1 MSLALMSLILLGGL
15 ILLLAIGVEIAPA
28 MGLVAAFGMIVFVGH
43 PLDYFARAAFEIM
56 NNFTFTAIPLFVF
69 MGAIFS
75 NTGIIGNL
83 FRGAEKIIGNL
94 PGSMA
99 SSVIVANAIFGAI
112 SGSSLA
118 AVATFGKIC
127 FPEME
132 KSGYD
137 VKLSLGAIAI
147 SGTLSVLIPPSVIL
161 IVYAGW
167 QDVSVARLFAGG
179 IVPGIILASFF
190 VLTITIR
197 VILNRKLAPAVAP
210 ASFGERLKAI
220 LDLLPFLFI
229 IFLVLGTIFSGIMT
243 PTESAALGAFLS
255 TESAALGA
263 FLSLVMSIIYR
274 RLTWKALVNSA
285 WTAVG
290 ITSMIAFVLFTARLL
305 GQVFQFIGL
314 TEAFAVFMTNLP
326 LSKYA
331 ILTVICVMYL
341 VLGCFFDALSML
353 VLTLPFVAPI
363 INELGFD
370 KIWFGVFYVV
380 LAEIGL
386 VTPPYGLNLFVLN
399 GVVPQYEI
407 TTIFM
412 GTLPLLIP
420 TLILVILV
428 VLFPDLVLWLPGII
442 Y

>member
-1 MSLALMSLILLGGL
+1 MSLALMSIILLGGL
-15 ILLLAIGVEIAPA
+15 ILLLAIGVEIAAA
-28 MGLVAAFGMIVFVGH
+28 MGVVAAFGMLVFVGH
-43 PLDYFARAAFEIM
+43 SLDYFPRAAFEIM

-83 FRGAEKIIGNL
+83 FRGAEKIFGNL

-179 IVPGIILASFF
+179 IVPGVILASLF
-190 VLTITIR
+190 VLTITLR
-197 VILNRKLAPAVAP
+197 VMVNRKLAPVVAR
-210 ASFGERLKAI
+210 AGFGERIKAI

-255 TESAALGA
+255 
-263 FLSLVMSIIYR
+263 LVMSFIYR
-274 RLTWKALVNSA
+274 RLTWKDVVNSA

-290 ITSMIAFVLFTARLL
+290 ITSMIAFVLFAARLL

-314 TEAFAVFMTNLP
+314 TEAFAGFMTNLP

-331 ILTVICVMYL
+331 ILTVICAMYL

-370 KIWFGVFYVV
+370 RIWFGVLYVV

-420 TLILVILV
+420 TLILVVLV

>member
-1 MSLALMSLILLGGL
+1 MSLVLMSLILLGGL
-15 ILLLAIGVEIAPA
+15 ILLLALGVEIAPA
-28 MGLVAAFGMIVFVGH
+28 MGIVAGLGLIFFVGQ

-75 NTGIIGNL
+75 NTGIIGAL
-83 FRGAEKIIGNL
+83 FRGAEKIFGNL

-99 SSVIVANAIFGAI
+99 SSVIIANAIFGAI

-127 FPEME
+127 FPEM
-132 KSGYD
+132 KKAGYD

-179 IVPGIILASFF
+179 MIPGIMLASML
-190 VLTITIR
+190 VLTVTVMVIR
-197 VILNRKLAPAVAP
+197 NRKLAPALPIATL
-210 ASFGERLKAI
+210 GERARAFLE
-220 LDLLPFLFI
+220 LLPFLGI
-229 IFLVLGTIFSGIMT
+229 IFLVLGSIFGGIMT
-243 PTESAALGAFLS
+243 PTESAALGAFI
-255 TESAALGA
+255 
-263 FLSLVMSIIYR
+263 SLVMAILYR
-274 RLTWKALVNSA
+274 KLTLQALLNSM
-285 WTAVG
+285 WTAVT
-290 ITSMIAFVLFTARLL
+290 ITSMIAFVLFTARML

-314 TEAFAVFMTNLP
+314 TEAFSGFMMGLP
-326 LSKYA
+326 FSKYT
-331 ILTVICVMYL
+331 ILFAICVMYII
-341 VLGCFFDALSML
+341 LGCFFDALSML

-363 INELGFD
+363 INDLGFD
-370 KIWFGVFYVV
+370 KIWFGVLYVV

-399 GVVPQYEI
+399 GVVPEYEI

-412 GTLPLLIP
+412 GTLPFLIP
-420 TLILVILV
+420 AV
-428 VLFPDLVLWLPGII
+428 VLIVLLSFFPQLVLWLPSVI

>member
-1 MSLALMSLILLGGL
+1 VSLTIISIILLCGL
-15 ILLLAIGVEIAPA
+15 IFLLAIGIEIAPA
-28 MGLVAAFGMIVFVGH
+28 MGIVAACGLMFFLGQ
-43 PLDYFARAAFEIM
+43 PLDYFPRAAFEIM

-69 MGAIFS
+69 MGAILS
-75 NTGIIGNL
+75 STGIIGSL
-83 FRGAEKIIGNL
+83 FRGTEKIIGFL
-94 PGSMA
+94 PGSMF

-127 FPEME
+127 FPEM
-132 KSGYD
+132 KKLGYD
-137 VKLSLGAIAI
+137 VRLSLGAIAI

-179 IVPGIILASFF
+179 IIPGALMAFLLVI
-190 VLTITIR
+190 TIT
-197 VILNRKLAPAVAP
+197 VIVLLNRDLAPKMSVATTR
-210 ASFGERLKAI
+210 ERFEAI
-220 LDLLPFLFI
+220 LHVLPYLGVI
-229 IFLVLGTIFSGIMT
+229 VLVLGTIFGGIMT

-255 TESAALGA
+255 LVLAILYRKLTFHSFKES
-263 FLSLVMSIIYR
+263 M
-274 RLTWKALVNSA
+274 
-285 WTAVG
+285 WTAVS
-290 ITSMIAFVLFTARLL
+290 ITSMIAFLLFTARML

-314 TEAFAVFMTNLP
+314 TEAFSDFMIGLP
-326 LSKYA
+326 LGKYGLLTA
-331 ILTVICVMYL
+331 ICMMYL

-353 VLTLPFVAPI
+353 VLTLPFVSPI
-363 INELGFD
+363 INDLGFD
-370 KIWFGVFYVV
+370 KIWFGVLYVV

-407 TTIFM
+407 ITIFR
-412 GTLPLLIP
+412 GVLPFLIP
-420 TLILVILV
+420 TVFLVLIVIF
-428 VLFPDLVLWLPGII
+428 FPEIVLWLPGVL